1 MKFNKLSSWISEIE
15 SLEVRNKEILSW
27 LNELGSITSR
37 IKSFSNF
44 RLKLLRD
51 GPGEVDII
59 EDDLIVANYE
69 ENNTREVILY
79 SDEKPLIYAKS
90 IIPLATI
97 RLGLGVLGNLKENP
111 LGDILFS
118 NPEIKKKCMLI
129 AKFQS
134 NEKILYASQNGKRTD
149 FTTSEL
155 IKSYLKHPLMTF
167 KIIAAIHFEAFKLWI
182 KGIKFIQKT
191 VQNKRMHLII

>member
-1 MKFNKLSSWISEIE
+1 M
-15 SLEVRNKEILSW
+15 
-27 LNELGSITSR
+27 
-37 IKSFSNF
+37 
-44 RLKLLRD
+44 
-51 GPGEVDII
+51 DII

-118 NPEIKKKCMLI
+118 NPEIKKKYMLF
-129 AKFQS
+129 AKFRS
-134 NEKILYASQNGKRTD
+134 NEKIFCGR
-149 FTTSEL
+149 
-155 IKSYLKHPLMTF
+155 
-167 KIIAAIHFEAFKLWI
+167 
-182 KGIKFIQKT
+182 KGIYT
-191 VQNKRMHLII
+191 VKGYPFSVCEIFLINDS

>member
-1 MKFNKLSSWISEIE
+1 MKFNKLSSWMSEIK
-15 SLEVRNKEILSW
+15 SLEVQNKEILSW
-27 LNELGSITSR
+27 LNEPGSITSR

-51 GPGEVDII
+51 GPGEVDFI

-118 NPEIKKKCMLI
+118 NPEIKKKYMLF

-134 NEKILYASQNGKRTD
+134 NEKIFYGR
-149 FTTSEL
+149 
-155 IKSYLKHPLMTF
+155 
-167 KIIAAIHFEAFKLWI
+167 
-182 KGIKFIQKT
+182 KGIYT
-191 VQNKRMHLII
+191 VKGFPFSVCEIFLINDN

>member
-27 LNELGSITSR
+27 LNEPGSITSR

-59 EDDLIVANYE
+59 EDDLIVENYE

-97 RLGLGVLGNLKENP
+97 RLGLGILGNLKESP

-118 NPEIKKKCMLI
+118 NPEIKKKYMLF

-134 NEKILYASQNGKRTD
+134 NKKIFYGR
-149 FTTSEL
+149 
-155 IKSYLKHPLMTF
+155 
-167 KIIAAIHFEAFKLWI
+167 
-182 KGIKFIQKT
+182 KGIYT
-191 VQNKRMHLII
+191 VNGYPFSVCEIFLINDS

>member
-27 LNELGSITSR
+27 LNEPGSITSR

-51 GPGEVDII
+51 GPGEVDIT

-118 NPEIKKKCMLI
+118 NPEIKKKYMLF
-129 AKFQS
+129 AKFES
-134 NEKILYASQNGKRTD
+134 NKKIFCGR
-149 FTTSEL
+149 
-155 IKSYLKHPLMTF
+155 
-167 KIIAAIHFEAFKLWI
+167 
-182 KGIKFIQKT
+182 KGIYT
-191 VQNKRMHLII
+191 VKGYPFSVCEIFLINDS